1 MTADDSLASIGGDD
15 RIYGADDILTQQTI
29 TAGPANDFILVGS
42 NGSNTVIARGDNS
55 AAMPLMEDATGLNIA
70 DGDDIIQMGNNHNGL
85 VKLYGQGGNDKL
97 IGGYNNTPAE

>member
-1 MTADDSLASIGGDD
+1 MFADDSLASIGGDD
-15 RIYGADDILTQQTI
+15 KIYGTDGLIAPVVIS
-29 TAGPANDFILVGS
+29 AGPANDLISLGS
-42 NGSNTVIARGDNS
+42 NGSNNVVARGDNFTTT
-55 AAMPLMEDATGLNIA
+55 PLIEDATGLNIA